1 MPLQIKSVLI
11 FVFVLYISFLSR
23 AVSFPGP
30 NDTRVDAG
38 PLPEP
43 VSATNRRVS
52 MATVRDLLVVV
63 DSSSGIHPGM
73 FSIMKTQLSRLVKM
87 LCLIPNPFDRYHRMA
102 LLQFSNTVR
111 VVFDFNDK
119 PSTDLVRQGIQSMS
133 HMGGDR
139 CIGNALEYA
148 RGMFTAAKG
157 MRSDPNVIHE
167 VLLLTSGP
175 SNCGSSLYAATRR
188 LYQMANVYVLGVG
201 ALRPSDVLQLNQIGN
216 MPTNRHIFGIDGFNT
231 LSGLVEELEAQSAAV
246 PCVPFDI

>member
-1 MPLQIKSVLI
+1 M
-11 FVFVLYISFLSR
+11 VLYVIKVRFQNRSVRLIEESPWQR
-23 AVSFPGP
+23 SVTSWLLW
-30 NDTRVDAG
+30 T
-38 PLPEP
+38 PL
-43 VSATNRRVS
+43 A
-52 MATVRDLLVVV
+52 AFIL
-63 DSSSGIHPGM
+63 
-73 FSIMKTQLSRLVKM
+73 
-87 LCLIPNPFDRYHRMA
+87 RYHRMA